1 MNASLQT
8 RSNPAVRNA
17 RSSAAGQPVAHRTR
31 YEVRTDETSG
41 AVVVRGRASGTGGN
55 TVGRHVGGVG
65 RTGELYGIG
74 HRGNTADSANTLTL
88 RGILPLRVEG
98 KDTPGGAGNGLA
110 TFGSGEPDG
119 REAAGATL
127 LRLTP
132 VADRAGEGVQG
143 GAQGEHP
150 AVAEDHIAEFTA
162 YVRERRASLYA
173 TAYHLTGDRY
183 EAEDLL
189 QSALF
194 STYRAWGRITD
205 KAAVGGYLRR
215 TMTNLH
221 ISAWRRRKLAEYPTE
236 ELPETVGD
244 TDAMG
249 GTELR
254 AVLWQALAKLPEN
267 QRTMLVLRYYE
278 GKTDPEIADVLGIS
292 VGTVKSSIWRALRR
306 LRDDEHLNRTGDTAH
321 AFGEL
326 VA

>member
-1 MNASLQT
+1 MNATLKS
-8 RSNPAVRNA
+8 RNTA
-17 RSSAAGQPVAHRTR
+17 GIRTMRSSTRTHF
-31 YEVRTDETSG
+31 EVRKDETSG
-41 AVVVRGRASGTGGN
+41 AVVVRGCAHSTGSRAGASHV
-55 TVGRHVGGVG
+55 VGR
-65 RTGELYGIG
+65 
-74 HRGNTADSANTLTL
+74 A
-88 RGILPLRVEG
+88 
-98 KDTPGGAGNGLA
+98 GGAA
-110 TFGSGEPDG
+110 G
-119 REAAGATL
+119 REAAGTTL
-127 LRLTP
+127 LRLAP
-132 VADRAGEGVQG
+132 VQPVKGVEPVQQAVVPAVVPAEQPVVAD
-143 GAQGEHP
+143 EH
-150 AVAEDHIAEFTA
+150 IQEFTA

-173 TAYHLTGDRY
+173 TAYHLTGDRF

-221 ISAWRRRKLAEYPTE
+221 ISAWRRRKLNEYPTE

-278 GKTDPEIADVLGIS
+278 GRTDPEIADVLNIS

-306 LRDDEHLNRTGDTAH
+306 LRDDEQLNRTGDTVF